1 MRGAA
6 PVDEDQRTRRASVMS
21 LVRDLVAALGAN
33 DDPLLG
39 LFGAFAYDLVFQ
51 IEDLVQ
57 KRARE
62 SDQRDIVLYVPDRL
76 LAYDRA
82 TGRGVVLSY
91 DFAWKGKSTEG
102 LPRETAES
110 VYAKTPRQG
119 FADHAPGEYQAT
131 VETARA
137 AFARGDLFEAVPGQ
151 LFAEPC
157 ERSPA
162 EVFQRLCRINPSPYG
177 ALMNL
182 GDGEF
187 LVSASPEMF
196 VRSDGRRV
204 ETCPIS
210 GTIARGVDAIGDAEQ
225 IRQLLNSE
233 KDEFELNMCTDVDRN
248 DKARVCVP
256 GTIKVLA
263 RRQIET
269 YSKLFHTVDHVEG
282 MLRPGFDSLD
292 AFLTHAW
299 AVTVTGA
306 PKLWAMQFVED
317 HERSSR
323 RWYAG
328 AIGAVNFDGSI
339 NTGLTIRT
347 IRMKDGLAE
356 VRVGATC
363 LFDSDPAAEDRECQV
378 KAAALF
384 QALRGDPP
392 KPLSAF
398 APDATGSGK
407 RVLLIDHDDSFV
419 HMLADY
425 FRQVGATVTVVRH
438 VHALADAEAAR
449 ATICWCCRRGRAG
462 RRISAIAKTIDAA
475 LDKKLPIFGVCLG
488 VQAIGEYFGGQ
499 LGQLGQPAHGRPSR
513 VQVRGGRL
521 MQNLPNEIVIGRY
534 HSLYVERDSMP
545 EVLTVTAST
554 EDGVAMAIE
563 HKTLAGRR
571 RAVSPGIADVARR
584 RSRPAHRGERVPAW
598 RTDQLMIA
606 NRDPKEI
613 PMTFEHDLK
622 AAVRTIPDYPKPG
635 ILFRDITTLLGDARA
650 FRRAVDELVQPWAGN
665 KIDKVAGI
673 EARGF
678 ILGGAVAHQVSAG
691 FVPIRK
697 KGKLPHTTV
706 RIAYSL
712 EYGLDEMEM
721 HADAI
726 HPGER
731 VILVDDLIATGGTA
745 EGAVKLMRQIGA
757 NVVAACFIIDLP
769 DLGGAAKLRAM
780 DVPVRTLM
788 AFDGH

>member
-1 MRGAA
+1 MNRTAFSLPATSEYRTRGGLLVARSVEQFTGGASRLDDLIDLLDRRRGVVLSSGTTVPGRYESFDLGFSDPPLVLETAGSDFSLQALNARGEVLIAFLGEVLAEPCVVISEKTATRLAGHIVRGAA
-6 PVDEDQRTRRASVMS
+6 PIDEDQRTRRASVMS
-21 LVRDLVAALGAN
+21 LVRELVAVLGSS
-33 DDPLLG
+33 DDPMLG

-91 DFAWKGKSTEG
+91 DFAWNGKTTAD
-102 LPRETAES
+102 LPRISAES
-110 VYAKTPRQG
+110 VYTQTPRQG
-119 FADHAPGEYQAT
+119 FADHGPGEYQAT

-196 VRSDGRRV
+196 VRCDGRRV

-210 GTIARGVDAIGDAEQ
+210 GTIARGRDAIGDAEQ

-248 DKARVCVP
+248 DKARICVP
-256 GTIKVLA
+256 GSIKVLA

-317 HERSSR
+317 HERSPR

-392 KPLSAF
+392 KRLSAV

-425 FRQVGATVTVVRH
+425 FRQVGAAVTVVRH
-438 VHALADAEAAR
+438 VHALRMLSSKDYDLLVLSPGP
-449 ATICWCCRRGRAG
+449 GRPEDF
-462 RRISAIAKTIDAA
+462 AIARTIDAA
-475 LDKKLPIFGVCLG
+475 LARKLPIFGVCLG

-513 VQVRGGRL
+513 VQVQGGRL
-521 MQNLPNEIVIGRY
+521 MQNLPDEIVIGRY

-545 EVLTVTAST
+545 DVLAVTAST

-563 HKTLAGRR
+563 HKTLAVGG
-571 RAVSPGIADVARR
+571 VQFHPESLMSLG
-584 RSRPAHRGERVPAW
+584 GEVGLRIVE
-598 RTDQLMIA
+598 
-606 NRDPKEI
+606 N
-613 PMTFEHDLK
+613 
-622 AAVRTIPDYPKPG
+622 
-635 ILFRDITTLLGDARA
+635 A
-650 FRRAVDELVQPWAGN
+650 FR
-665 KIDKVAGI
+665 
-673 EARGF
+673 
-678 ILGGAVAHQVSAG
+678 LGVG
-691 FVPIRK
+691 
-697 KGKLPHTTV
+697 
-706 RIAYSL
+706 
-712 EYGLDEMEM
+712 
-721 HADAI
+721 
-726 HPGER
+726 
-731 VILVDDLIATGGTA
+731 
-745 EGAVKLMRQIGA
+745 
-757 NVVAACFIIDLP
+757 
-769 DLGGAAKLRAM
+769 
-780 DVPVRTLM
+780 
-788 AFDGH
+788 

>member
-1 MRGAA
+1 MNRTVFSLPDHSEYRTRGGLLITRSVEHFSGGASRLDDLIELLDRRRGVVLSSGTTVPGRYESFDLGFADPPLQLQTTGVNFSLSALNARGEVLIAFLGDVLREPCLVITERSAGRLAGHVLRGEA

-21 LVRDLVAALGAN
+21 LVRDLVAAFGAS
-33 DDPLLG
+33 DDSILG

-62 SDQRDIVLYVPDRL
+62 SDQRDIVLFVPDRL

-82 TGRGVVLSY
+82 TAQGVVLSY
-91 DFAWKGKSTEG
+91 DFAWNDQSSKGLSRDTS
-102 LPRETAES
+102 ES
-110 VYAKTPRQG
+110 VYARTPRQG
-119 FADHAPGEYQAT
+119 FADHAAGEYQAT

-151 LFAEPC
+151 LFGEPC

-182 GDGEF
+182 GEGEF
-187 LVSASPEMF
+187 LVAASPEMF
-196 VRSDGRRV
+196 VRSDGRRI

-225 IRQLLNSE
+225 IRQLLNSQ

-317 HERSSR
+317 HERSPR

-328 AIGAVNFDGSI
+328 AIGVVNFDGGI

-347 IRMKDGLAE
+347 IRMKDGIAE

-392 KPLSAF
+392 KRLSTF

-425 FRQVGATVTVVRH
+425 FRQVGASVTVVRY
-438 VHALADAEAAR
+438 VHARHMLESASYDLLVLSPGP
-449 ATICWCCRRGRAG
+449 GRPEDF
-462 RRISAIAKTIDAA
+462 AIAATIDAA
-475 LDKKLPIFGVCLG
+475 LARKLPIFGVCLG
-488 VQAIGEYFGGQ
+488 VQAIGEYFGGR
-499 LGQLGQPAHGRPSR
+499 LGQLQQPAHGRPSR

-545 EVLTVTAST
+545 DVLQVTAST
-554 EDGVAMAIE
+554 EDGVAMALE
-563 HKTLAGRR
+563 HKTLPVAG
-571 RAVSPGIADVARR
+571 VQFHPESLMSLG
-584 RSRPAHRGERVPAW
+584 GEVGLRIVE
-598 RTDQLMIA
+598 
-606 NRDPKEI
+606 N
-613 PMTFEHDLK
+613 
-622 AAVRTIPDYPKPG
+622 
-635 ILFRDITTLLGDARA
+635 A
-650 FRRAVDELVQPWAGN
+650 FRLNA
-665 KIDKVAGI
+665 
-673 EARGF
+673 
-678 ILGGAVAHQVSAG
+678 
-691 FVPIRK
+691 
-697 KGKLPHTTV
+697 
-706 RIAYSL
+706 
-712 EYGLDEMEM
+712 
-721 HADAI
+721 
-726 HPGER
+726 
-731 VILVDDLIATGGTA
+731 
-745 EGAVKLMRQIGA
+745 
-757 NVVAACFIIDLP
+757 
-769 DLGGAAKLRAM
+769 
-780 DVPVRTLM
+780 
-788 AFDGH
+788 

>member
-1 MRGAA
+1 MNRTMFSLPDHSEYRTHGGLLVARSVEQFSGGASRLDDLIELLDRRRGVVLSSGTTVPGRYESFDLGFADPPLQLQTTGVDFSLSALNARGEILIAFLGDILREPSVVITEHSASHLAGHILRGEA
-6 PVDEDQRTRRASVMS
+6 PVNEDQRTRRASVMS
-21 LVRDLVAALGAN
+21 LVRALVAAFGSN
-33 DDPLLG
+33 DDPMLG

-62 SDQRDIVLYVPDRL
+62 SDQRDIVLFVPDRL

-82 TGRGVVLSY
+82 AGRGVVLSY
-91 DFAWKGKSTEG
+91 DFSWNGMSSKG
-102 LPRETAES
+102 LANETSGS
-110 VYAKTPRQG
+110 VYARTPRQA
-119 FADHAPGEYQAT
+119 FSDHAAGEYQAT

-151 LFAEPC
+151 LFGEPC

-196 VRSDGRRV
+196 VRSDGRRI

-225 IRQLLNSE
+225 IRQLLNSQ

-317 HERSSR
+317 HERSPR

-328 AIGAVNFDGSI
+328 AIGVVNFDGSI

-347 IRMKDGLAE
+347 IRMKDGIAE

-392 KPLSAF
+392 KPLSDF

-425 FRQVGATVTVVRH
+425 FRQVGASVTVVRY
-438 VHALADAEAAR
+438 VHARRMLEGASYDLLVLSPGPGRPEDFDIAS
-449 ATICWCCRRGRAG
+449 TIEL
-462 RRISAIAKTIDAA
+462 A

-488 VQAIGEYFGGQ
+488 VQAIGEYFGGRLEQ
-499 LGQLGQPAHGRPSR
+499 LHQPAHGRPSR

-521 MQNLPNEIVIGRY
+521 MRNLPNEIVIGRY

-545 EVLTVTAST
+545 DVLQVTAST

-563 HKTLAGRR
+563 HKTLPVAG
-571 RAVSPGIADVARR
+571 VQFHPESLMSLG
-584 RSRPAHRGERVPAW
+584 GEVGLRIVE
-598 RTDQLMIA
+598 
-606 NRDPKEI
+606 N
-613 PMTFEHDLK
+613 
-622 AAVRTIPDYPKPG
+622 
-635 ILFRDITTLLGDARA
+635 A
-650 FRRAVDELVQPWAGN
+650 FRLNA
-665 KIDKVAGI
+665 
-673 EARGF
+673 
-678 ILGGAVAHQVSAG
+678 
-691 FVPIRK
+691 
-697 KGKLPHTTV
+697 
-706 RIAYSL
+706 
-712 EYGLDEMEM
+712 
-721 HADAI
+721 
-726 HPGER
+726 
-731 VILVDDLIATGGTA
+731 
-745 EGAVKLMRQIGA
+745 
-757 NVVAACFIIDLP
+757 
-769 DLGGAAKLRAM
+769 
-780 DVPVRTLM
+780 
-788 AFDGH
+788 

>member
-1 MRGAA
+1 MNRTVFALPARSDYVTRAGLAITRVAEQFSGGASRLDDLVNLLDRRRGVVLSSGTTVPGRYESFDLGFSDPPLKLETVGVNFKLEALNQRGQVLIAFLADVLREPCVVISEKTASRLTGHIIRGDA
-6 PVDEDQRTRRASVMS
+6 PVEEDQRTRRASVMS
-21 LVRDLVAALGAN
+21 LVRDLVSAFSAN
-33 DDPLLG
+33 DDGLLG

-62 SDQRDIVLYVPDRL
+62 KDQRDIVLYVPDRL

-91 DFAWKGKSTEG
+91 DFSWKGRSTEG
-102 LPRETAES
+102 LPRETADS
-110 VYAKTPRQG
+110 PYLKTPRQG

-162 EVFQRLCRINPSPYG
+162 EVFQRLCVINPSPYG

-182 GDGEF
+182 GEGEF

-210 GTIARGVDAIGDAEQ
+210 GTIARGTDAIGDAEQ

-282 MLRPGFDSLD
+282 MLRPGFDALD

-317 HERSSR
+317 HERSPR

-392 KPLSAF
+392 KPLSTF

-407 RVLLIDHDDSFV
+407 QVLLIDHDDSFV

-425 FRQVGATVTVVRH
+425 FRQVGASVSVVRH
-438 VHALADAEAAR
+438 VHALDMLKQK
-449 ATICWCCRRGRAG
+449 TWDLLVLSPGPGRPEDFG
-462 RRISAIAKTIDAA
+462 IKKTIDAA
-475 LDKKLPIFGVCLG
+475 LQNKLPVFGVCLG
-488 VQAIGEYFGGQ
+488 VQAIGEYFGGE
-499 LGQLGQPAHGRPSR
+499 LGQLTHPAHGRPSR

-521 MQNLPNEIVIGRY
+521 MRNLPNEIVIGRY

-545 EVLTVTAST
+545 DVLSVTAST
-554 EDGVAMAIE
+554 EDGVAMALE
-563 HKTLAGRR
+563 HKTLPVAG
-571 RAVSPGIADVARR
+571 VQFHPESLMSLG
-584 RSRPAHRGERVPAW
+584 GEVGLRIVE
-598 RTDQLMIA
+598 
-606 NRDPKEI
+606 N
-613 PMTFEHDLK
+613 
-622 AAVRTIPDYPKPG
+622 
-635 ILFRDITTLLGDARA
+635 A
-650 FRRAVDELVQPWAGN
+650 FRLNAGVD
-665 KIDKVAGI
+665 
-673 EARGF
+673 
-678 ILGGAVAHQVSAG
+678 
-691 FVPIRK
+691 
-697 KGKLPHTTV
+697 
-706 RIAYSL
+706 
-712 EYGLDEMEM
+712 
-721 HADAI
+721 
-726 HPGER
+726 
-731 VILVDDLIATGGTA
+731 
-745 EGAVKLMRQIGA
+745 
-757 NVVAACFIIDLP
+757 
-769 DLGGAAKLRAM
+769 
-780 DVPVRTLM
+780 
-788 AFDGH
+788 

>member
-1 MRGAA
+1 MNRTVFSLPDRSEYRTRGGLLVTRSVEHFSGGASRLDDLIELLDRRRGVVLSSGTTVPGRYESFDLGFADPPLQLQTSGANFSLSALNARGEVLIAFLGDVLRDPSAVVTERSASRLSGHILRGDA
-6 PVDEDQRTRRASVMS
+6 PVNEDQRTRRASVMS
-21 LVRDLVAALGAN
+21 LVRELVAAFGSN
-33 DDPLLG
+33 DDSLLG

-57 KRARE
+57 KRKRE
-62 SDQRDIVLYVPDRL
+62 SDQRDIVLFGPDRL

-82 TGRGVVLSY
+82 TARGAVLSY
-91 DFAWKGKSTEG
+91 DFAWNGKSSNG
-102 LPRETAES
+102 LSRDTAES
-110 VYAKTPRQG
+110 VYALMSRQA
-119 FADHAPGEYQAT
+119 FSDHAAGEYQAT

-137 AFARGDLFEAVPGQ
+137 SFARGDLFEAVPGQ
-151 LFAEPC
+151 LFGEPC

-196 VRSDGRRV
+196 VRSDGRRI

-225 IRQLLNSE
+225 IRQLLNSK

-317 HERSSR
+317 HERSPR

-328 AIGAVNFDGSI
+328 AIGVVNFDGGI

-347 IRMKDGLAE
+347 IRMKDGIAE

-392 KPLSAF
+392 KRLSTF

-425 FRQVGATVTVVRH
+425 FRQVGASVTVVRH
-438 VHALADAEAAR
+438 IHARQMLESTAYDLLVLSPGPGRPEDFGIAATIDTALAR
-449 ATICWCCRRGRAG
+449 
-462 RRISAIAKTIDAA
+462 
-475 LDKKLPIFGVCLG
+475 KLPIFGVCLG
-488 VQAIGEYFGGQ
+488 VQAIGEYFGGR
-499 LGQLGQPAHGRPSR
+499 LGQLQQPAHGRPSR

-521 MQNLPNEIVIGRY
+521 MQNLPDEIVIGRY

-545 EVLTVTAST
+545 DVLQVTAST

-563 HKTLAGRR
+563 HKTLPVAG
-571 RAVSPGIADVARR
+571 VQFHPESLMSLG
-584 RSRPAHRGERVPAW
+584 GEVGLRIVE
-598 RTDQLMIA
+598 
-606 NRDPKEI
+606 N
-613 PMTFEHDLK
+613 
-622 AAVRTIPDYPKPG
+622 
-635 ILFRDITTLLGDARA
+635 A
-650 FRRAVDELVQPWAGN
+650 FR
-665 KIDKVAGI
+665 
-673 EARGF
+673 
-678 ILGGAVAHQVSAG
+678 LGT
-691 FVPIRK
+691 P
-697 KGKLPHTTV
+697 L
-706 RIAYSL
+706 
-712 EYGLDEMEM
+712 
-721 HADAI
+721 
-726 HPGER
+726 
-731 VILVDDLIATGGTA
+731 
-745 EGAVKLMRQIGA
+745 
-757 NVVAACFIIDLP
+757 N
-769 DLGGAAKLRAM
+769 
-780 DVPVRTLM
+780 
-788 AFDGH
+788 

>member
-1 MRGAA
+1 MNRTVFSLPALSEYLTRGGLSVRRQAELFSGGANRLDQLIDLLDRRRGVVLSSGTTVPGRYESFDLGFSDPPLVLETTGVDFTLNALNRRGEVLIAFLGDTLREPCVVVTEKTASRLTGHILRGEA
-6 PVDEDQRTRRASVMS
+6 PVEEDQRTRRASVMS
-21 LVRDLVAALGAN
+21 LVRDMVAAFAAN

-39 LFGAFAYDLVFQ
+39 LYGAFAYDLVFQ

-62 SDQRDIVLYVPDRL
+62 KDQRDVVLYVPDRL

-82 TGRGVVLSY
+82 TGRGVVISY
-91 DFAWKGKSTEG
+91 DFAWKGKSTQG
-102 LPRETAES
+102 GRETSES
-110 VYAKTPRQG
+110 LYAKTPRQG

-182 GDGEF
+182 GNGEF
-187 LVSASPEMF
+187 LVAASPEMF

-282 MLRPGFDSLD
+282 MLRPGFDALD

-317 HERSSR
+317 HERSPR

-328 AIGAVNFDGSI
+328 AIGCVNFDGSI

-407 RVLLIDHDDSFV
+407 QVLLIDHDDSFV

-425 FRQVGATVTVVRH
+425 FRQVGASVTVVRY
-438 VHALADAEAAR
+438 VHALDMLKQR
-449 ATICWCCRRGRAG
+449 TWDLLVLSPGPGRPEDFG
-462 RRISAIAKTIDAA
+462 MAKTIGAA
-475 LDKKLPIFGVCLG
+475 LEKKLPIFGVCLG

-499 LGQLGQPAHGRPSR
+499 LGQLTQPAHGRPSR

-521 MQNLPNEIVIGRY
+521 MRSLPNEIVIGRY
-534 HSLYVERDSMP
+534 HSLFVERDSMP
-545 EVLTVTAST
+545 DVLDVTAST

-563 HKTLAGRR
+563 HKTLPVGG
-571 RAVSPGIADVARR
+571 VQFHPESLM
-584 RSRPAHRGERVPAW
+584 SLSGEVGLRIVE
-598 RTDQLMIA
+598 
-606 NRDPKEI
+606 N
-613 PMTFEHDLK
+613 
-622 AAVRTIPDYPKPG
+622 
-635 ILFRDITTLLGDARA
+635 A
-650 FRRAVDELVQPWAGN
+650 FR
-665 KIDKVAGI
+665 
-673 EARGF
+673 
-678 ILGGAVAHQVSAG
+678 
-691 FVPIRK
+691 
-697 KGKLPHTTV
+697 
-706 RIAYSL
+706 
-712 EYGLDEMEM
+712 LD
-721 HADAI
+721 AS
-726 HPGER
+726 
-731 VILVDDLIATGGTA
+731 V
-745 EGAVKLMRQIGA
+745 
-757 NVVAACFIIDLP
+757 N
-769 DLGGAAKLRAM
+769 
-780 DVPVRTLM
+780 
-788 AFDGH
+788 

>member
-1 MRGAA
+1 MNRTVFSLPARSEYRTRGGLAITRSVGQFLGGANRLDDLINLLDHRRGVVLSSGTTVPGRYESFDLGFRDPPLQLQTTGADFSLAALNARGEVLIAFLGDVLRDPCVIITEKSASRLAGHILRGPA

-21 LVRDLVAALGAN
+21 LVRDLVAVFGAN

-62 SDQRDIVLYVPDRL
+62 KDQRDIVLFV
-76 LAYDRA
+76 
-82 TGRGVVLSY
+82 
-91 DFAWKGKSTEG
+91 
-102 LPRETAES
+102 
-110 VYAKTPRQG
+110 
-119 FADHAPGEYQAT
+119 PGEYQDT
-131 VETARA
+131 GETARA

-187 LVSASPEMF
+187 LVAASPEMF
-196 VRSDGRRV
+196 VRCDGRRV

-282 MLRPGFDSLD
+282 ILRPGFDSLD

-317 HERSSR
+317 NERSSR

-356 VRVGATC
+356 VRVGAPC
-363 LFDSDPAAEDRECQV
+363 LVDSDPAAEDRECQV

-425 FRQVGATVTVVRH
+425 FRQVGASVTVVRYI
-438 VHALADAEAAR
+438 HARQMLDNAAYDLLVLSPGP
-449 ATICWCCRRGRAG
+449 GRPEDFD
-462 RRISAIAKTIDAA
+462 IAKTIEAA
-475 LDKKLPIFGVCLG
+475 LGRRLPIFGVCLG

-499 LGQLGQPAHGRPSR
+499 LGQLRQPAHGRPSQI
-513 VQVRGGRL
+513 QVRGGRL

-545 EVLTVTAST
+545 EVLAVTAST

-563 HKTLAGRR
+563 HKTLPVGG
-571 RAVSPGIADVARR
+571 VQFHPESLMSLG
-584 RSRPAHRGERVPAW
+584 GEVGLRIVE
-598 RTDQLMIA
+598 
-606 NRDPKEI
+606 N
-613 PMTFEHDLK
+613 
-622 AAVRTIPDYPKPG
+622 
-635 ILFRDITTLLGDARA
+635 A
-650 FRRAVDELVQPWAGN
+650 FRLA
-665 KIDKVAGI
+665 
-673 EARGF
+673 
-678 ILGGAVAHQVSAG
+678 
-691 FVPIRK
+691 
-697 KGKLPHTTV
+697 
-706 RIAYSL
+706 
-712 EYGLDEMEM
+712 
-721 HADAI
+721 
-726 HPGER
+726 
-731 VILVDDLIATGGTA
+731 
-745 EGAVKLMRQIGA
+745 
-757 NVVAACFIIDLP
+757 
-769 DLGGAAKLRAM
+769 
-780 DVPVRTLM
+780 VPV
-788 AFDGH
+788 D

>member
-1 MRGAA
+1 MNRTVFSLPDHSEYRTRGGLLVTRSVEHFSGGASRLDDLIELLDRRRGVVLSSGTTVPGRYESFDLGFADPPLQLQTTGVNFSLSALNARGEVLIAFLGDVLREPCVVITERSAGRLAGHVLRGEA

-21 LVRDLVAALGAN
+21 LVRDLVAAFGAN
-33 DDPLLG
+33 DDALLG

-57 KRARE
+57 KRPRE
-62 SDQRDIVLYVPDRL
+62 SDQRDIVLFVPDRL

-82 TGRGVVLSY
+82 TAQGVVLSY
-91 DFAWKGKSTEG
+91 DFAWNGKSSKG
-102 LPRETAES
+102 LSRDTSES
-110 VYAKTPRQG
+110 VYARTPREG
-119 FADHAPGEYQAT
+119 FADHAAGEYQAT

-137 AFARGDLFEAVPGQ
+137 AFARGALFEAVPGQ
-151 LFAEPC
+151 LFGEPC

-182 GDGEF
+182 GEGEF
-187 LVSASPEMF
+187 LVAASPEMF
-196 VRSDGRRV
+196 VRSDGRRI

-225 IRQLLNSE
+225 IRQLLNSQ

-317 HERSSR
+317 HERSPR

-328 AIGAVNFDGSI
+328 AIGVVNFDGSI

-347 IRMKDGLAE
+347 IRMKDGIAE

-392 KPLSAF
+392 KRLSTF

-425 FRQVGATVTVVRH
+425 FRQVGASVTVVRY
-438 VHALADAEAAR
+438 VHARHMLESASYDLLVLSPGP
-449 ATICWCCRRGRAG
+449 GRPEDF
-462 RRISAIAKTIDAA
+462 AIASTIDAA
-475 LDKKLPIFGVCLG
+475 LARKLPIFGVCLG
-488 VQAIGEYFGGQ
+488 VQAIGEYFGGR
-499 LGQLGQPAHGRPSR
+499 LGQLQQPAHGRPSR

-545 EVLTVTAST
+545 DVLQVTAST
-554 EDGVAMAIE
+554 EDGVAMALE
-563 HKTLAGRR
+563 HKTLPVAG
-571 RAVSPGIADVARR
+571 VQFHPESLMSLG
-584 RSRPAHRGERVPAW
+584 GEVGLRIVE
-598 RTDQLMIA
+598 
-606 NRDPKEI
+606 N
-613 PMTFEHDLK
+613 
-622 AAVRTIPDYPKPG
+622 
-635 ILFRDITTLLGDARA
+635 A
-650 FRRAVDELVQPWAGN
+650 FR
-665 KIDKVAGI
+665 
-673 EARGF
+673 
-678 ILGGAVAHQVSAG
+678 LGA
-691 FVPIRK
+691 
-697 KGKLPHTTV
+697 LT
-706 RIAYSL
+706 
-712 EYGLDEMEM
+712 
-721 HADAI
+721 
-726 HPGER
+726 
-731 VILVDDLIATGGTA
+731 
-745 EGAVKLMRQIGA
+745 
-757 NVVAACFIIDLP
+757 N
-769 DLGGAAKLRAM
+769 
-780 DVPVRTLM
+780 
-788 AFDGH
+788 

>member
-1 MRGAA
+1 MNRTAFSLPARSEYRTHGGLMVSRSVEQFSGDAKRLDDLIDLLDRRRGVVLSSGTTVPGRYESFDLGFSDPPMKLETTGSDFLLEALNERGQVLVAFLGDALREPCVVITKKDPTRLAGHIVRGAA

-21 LVRDLVAALGAN
+21 LVRDLVAALGAH

-82 TGRGVVLSY
+82 SGRGVVLNY
-91 DFAWKGKSTEG
+91 DFTWKEMSTEG
-102 LPRETAES
+102 LPRTTLES
-110 VYAKTPRQG
+110 VYAQTPRQG
-119 FADHAPGEYQAT
+119 FADHQAGEYQAT

-187 LVSASPEMF
+187 LVAASPEMF
-196 VRSDGRRV
+196 VRCDGRRV

-282 MLRPGFDSLD
+282 ILRPGFDSLD

-317 HERSSR
+317 HERSPR

-438 VHALADAEAAR
+438 IHAQQMLNTQNYDLLVLSPGP
-449 ATICWCCRRGRAG
+449 GRPEDFG
-462 RRISAIAKTIDAA
+462 ISKTIDAA
-475 LDKKLPIFGVCLG
+475 LGKKLPIFGVCLG
-488 VQAIGEYFGGQ
+488 VQAIGEYFGGH

-521 MQNLPNEIVIGRY
+521 MRNLPNEIVIGRY

-545 EVLTVTAST
+545 EVLSVTAST

-563 HKTLAGRR
+563 HKTLPVGG
-571 RAVSPGIADVARR
+571 VQFHPESLMSLG
-584 RSRPAHRGERVPAW
+584 GEVGLRIVE
-598 RTDQLMIA
+598 
-606 NRDPKEI
+606 N
-613 PMTFEHDLK
+613 
-622 AAVRTIPDYPKPG
+622 
-635 ILFRDITTLLGDARA
+635 A
-650 FRRAVDELVQPWAGN
+650 FR
-665 KIDKVAGI
+665 
-673 EARGF
+673 
-678 ILGGAVAHQVSAG
+678 LG
-691 FVPIRK
+691 
-697 KGKLPHTTV
+697 
-706 RIAYSL
+706 
-712 EYGLDEMEM
+712 
-721 HADAI
+721 
-726 HPGER
+726 
-731 VILVDDLIATGGTA
+731 
-745 EGAVKLMRQIGA
+745 
-757 NVVAACFIIDLP
+757 
-769 DLGGAAKLRAM
+769 
-780 DVPVRTLM
+780 VPVS
-788 AFDGH
+788 

>member
-1 MRGAA
+1 MNRTAFSLPARSEYRTHGGLMVSRSVEQFSGDAKRLDDLIDLLDRRRGVVLSSGTTVPGRYESFDLGFSDPPMKLETTGSDFLLEALNERGQVLVAFLGDALREPCVVITKKDPTRLAGHIVRGAA

-21 LVRDLVAALGAN
+21 LVRDLVAALGAH

-82 TGRGVVLSY
+82 SGRGVVLNY
-91 DFAWKGKSTEG
+91 DFTWKEMSTEG
-102 LPRETAES
+102 LPRTTLES
-110 VYAKTPRQG
+110 VYAQTPRQG
-119 FADHAPGEYQAT
+119 FADHQAGEYQAT

-187 LVSASPEMF
+187 LVAASPEMF
-196 VRSDGRRV
+196 VRCDGRRV

-282 MLRPGFDSLD
+282 ILRPGFDSLD

-317 HERSSR
+317 HERSPR

-438 VHALADAEAAR
+438 IHAQQMLNTQNYDLLVLSPGP
-449 ATICWCCRRGRAG
+449 GRPEDFG
-462 RRISAIAKTIDAA
+462 ISKTIDAA
-475 LDKKLPIFGVCLG
+475 LGKKLPIFGVCLG
-488 VQAIGEYFGGQ
+488 VQAIGEYFGGH

-521 MQNLPNEIVIGRY
+521 MRNLPNEIVIGRY
-534 HSLYVERDSMP
+534 HSLYVERDSVP
-545 EVLTVTAST
+545 EVLQVTAST
-554 EDGVAMAIE
+554 EDGVAMALE
-563 HKTLAGRR
+563 H
-571 RAVSPGIADVARR
+571 
-584 RSRPAHRGERVPAW
+584 RSLPVGGVQFHPESLMSLGGEVGLRIVE
-598 RTDQLMIA
+598 
-606 NRDPKEI
+606 N
-613 PMTFEHDLK
+613 
-622 AAVRTIPDYPKPG
+622 
-635 ILFRDITTLLGDARA
+635 A
-650 FRRAVDELVQPWAGN
+650 FR
-665 KIDKVAGI
+665 
-673 EARGF
+673 
-678 ILGGAVAHQVSAG
+678 LG
-691 FVPIRK
+691 
-697 KGKLPHTTV
+697 
-706 RIAYSL
+706 
-712 EYGLDEMEM
+712 
-721 HADAI
+721 
-726 HPGER
+726 
-731 VILVDDLIATGGTA
+731 
-745 EGAVKLMRQIGA
+745 
-757 NVVAACFIIDLP
+757 
-769 DLGGAAKLRAM
+769 
-780 DVPVRTLM
+780 VPVS
-788 AFDGH
+788 

>member
-1 MRGAA
+1 MNRTVFSLPEHSEYRTNGGLAVARSVEHFSDSRLLDRLVKRLDHRRGVVLSSGTTVPGRYESFDLGFSDPPLRLETTGPQFSIEALNARGEVLIAFLGDTLREPCVVIDGKSAARLAGHILRGDA

-21 LVRDLVAALGAN
+21 LVRGLVAAFGSSA
-33 DDPLLG
+33 DPLLG

-51 IEDLVQ
+51 MEDLKQ

-62 SDQRDIVLYVPDRL
+62 GDQRDIVLYVPDSL

-82 TGRGVVLSY
+82 TSHGVILNY
-91 DFAWKGKSTEG
+91 DFAWNGKSTNG
-102 LPRETAES
+102 LPRDTPESRYTETGQ
-110 VYAKTPRQG
+110 PG

-157 ERSPA
+157 SRSPA
-162 EVFQRLCRINPSPYG
+162 EVFERLCQINPSPYG
-177 ALMNL
+177 GLVNL

-210 GTIARGVDAIGDAEQ
+210 GTIARGIDAIGDAAQ
-225 IRQLLNSE
+225 IRELLNSE

-248 DKARVCVP
+248 DKARVCMP

-282 MLRPGFDSLD
+282 MLRPEFDSLD

-317 HERSSR
+317 NERSPR

-328 AIGAVNFDGSI
+328 AFGFVGFDGSI

-347 IRMKDGLAE
+347 IRMKGGLAE

-392 KPLSAF
+392 KPLSAI
-398 APDATGSGK
+398 APDASGSGK

-425 FRQVGATVTVVRH
+425 FRQVGATVTVVRYI
-438 VHALADAEAAR
+438 HAQQMLNTQNYDLLVLSPGPGRPEDFGMSQ
-449 ATICWCCRRGRAG
+449 TIG
-462 RRISAIAKTIDAA
+462 TA

-513 VQVRGGRL
+513 IQVRGGRL
-521 MQNLPNEIVIGRY
+521 MRNLPNEIVIGRY

-545 EVLTVTAST
+545 DVLDVTAST

-563 HKTLAGRR
+563 HKTLPVGG
-571 RAVSPGIADVARR
+571 VQFHPESLMSLG
-584 RSRPAHRGERVPAW
+584 GEVGLRIVENAFRLGVPA
-598 RTDQLMIA
+598 
-606 NRDPKEI
+606 N
-613 PMTFEHDLK
+613 
-622 AAVRTIPDYPKPG
+622 
-635 ILFRDITTLLGDARA
+635 
-650 FRRAVDELVQPWAGN
+650 
-665 KIDKVAGI
+665 
-673 EARGF
+673 
-678 ILGGAVAHQVSAG
+678 
-691 FVPIRK
+691 
-697 KGKLPHTTV
+697 
-706 RIAYSL
+706 
-712 EYGLDEMEM
+712 
-721 HADAI
+721 
-726 HPGER
+726 
-731 VILVDDLIATGGTA
+731 
-745 EGAVKLMRQIGA
+745 
-757 NVVAACFIIDLP
+757 
-769 DLGGAAKLRAM
+769 
-780 DVPVRTLM
+780 
-788 AFDGH
+788 

>member
-1 MRGAA
+1 MNRTAFSLPAHSEYRTHGGLVVSRFVEQFTGGANRLDELIELLDRRRGVVLSSGTTVPGRYESFDLGFSDPPLLLETAGSDFSLEALNERGQVLIAFLGDTLREPCVVITEKSVTRLAGQIVRGAA

-21 LVRDLVAALGAN
+21 LVRDLVATFGAN

-62 SDQRDIVLYVPDRL
+62 RDQRDIVLYLPDRL

-91 DFAWKGKSTEG
+91 DFAWKGKSSEG

-110 VYAKTPRQG
+110 SYAKTPRQG
-119 FADHAPGEYQAT
+119 FADHAPGEYQAI

-182 GDGEF
+182 GHGEF

-210 GTIARGVDAIGDAEQ
+210 GTIARGIDAIGDAEQ
-225 IRQLLNSE
+225 IRQLLNSQ

-282 MLRPGFDSLD
+282 ILKPGFDALD

-306 PKLWAMQFVED
+306 PKLWAMQFIED
-317 HERSSR
+317 NERSSR

-384 QALRGDPP
+384 QALRGDPA

-438 VHALADAEAAR
+438 IHALEMLKQKKWDLLVLSPGP
-449 ATICWCCRRGRAG
+449 GRPEDFG
-462 RRISAIAKTIDAA
+462 MAKTIGAA
-475 LDKKLPIFGVCLG
+475 LDRKLPIFGVCLG
-488 VQAIGEYFGGQ
+488 LQAIGEYFGGQ

-513 VQVRGGRL
+513 VQARGGRL
-521 MQNLPNEIVIGRY
+521 MQNLPSEIVIGRY
-534 HSLYVERDSMP
+534 HSLFVERDSMP
-545 EVLTVTAST
+545 DVLQVTAST
-554 EDGVAMAIE
+554 EDGVVMAIE
-563 HKTLAGRR
+563 HKTLPVGG
-571 RAVSPGIADVARR
+571 VQFHPESLMSLG
-584 RSRPAHRGERVPAW
+584 GEVGLRIVE
-598 RTDQLMIA
+598 
-606 NRDPKEI
+606 N
-613 PMTFEHDLK
+613 
-622 AAVRTIPDYPKPG
+622 
-635 ILFRDITTLLGDARA
+635 A
-650 FRRAVDELVQPWAGN
+650 FR
-665 KIDKVAGI
+665 
-673 EARGF
+673 
-678 ILGGAVAHQVSAG
+678 LGA
-691 FVPIRK
+691 
-697 KGKLPHTTV
+697 
-706 RIAYSL
+706 
-712 EYGLDEMEM
+712 EM
-721 HADAI
+721 
-726 HPGER
+726 G
-731 VILVDDLIATGGTA
+731 
-745 EGAVKLMRQIGA
+745 
-757 NVVAACFIIDLP
+757 
-769 DLGGAAKLRAM
+769 
-780 DVPVRTLM
+780 
-788 AFDGH
+788 

>member
-1 MRGAA
+1 MNRTVFALPARSEYRTRAGLSITRAVEQFTGGASRLDDLVSLLDRRRGVVLSSGTTVPGRYESFDLGFADPPLVLETKGFDFALEALNARGQVLIAFLADVLNEPCVVVSEKTSTRLAGHIIRGEA
-6 PVDEDQRTRRASVMS
+6 PVEEDQRTRRASVMS
-21 LVRDLVAALGAN
+21 LVRALIAAFSATE
-33 DDPLLG
+33 DPLLG

-57 KRARE
+57 KRPRE
-62 SDQRDIVLYVPDRL
+62 ADQRDIVLYVPDRL

-91 DFAWKGKSTEG
+91 DFAWNGKSSAG
-102 LPRETAES
+102 VARETAES
-110 VYAKTPRQG
+110 VYSHTDRQG
-119 FADHAPGEYQAT
+119 FADHAPREYQAT

-162 EVFQRLCRINPSPYG
+162 EVFQRLCVINPSPYG

-182 GDGEF
+182 GEGEF

-210 GTIARGVDAIGDAEQ
+210 GTIARGTDAIGDAEQ
-225 IRQLLNSE
+225 IRQLLNSK

-282 MLRPGFDSLD
+282 MLRPGFDALD

-317 HERSSR
+317 HERSPR

-328 AIGAVNFDGSI
+328 AIGCVNFDGSI

-392 KPLSAF
+392 KPLSTF

-407 RVLLIDHDDSFV
+407 QVLLIDHDDSFV

-425 FRQVGATVTVVRH
+425 FRQVGASVTVVRY
-438 VHALADAEAAR
+438 VHALDMLKQR
-449 ATICWCCRRGRAG
+449 KWDLLVLSPGPGRPEDFA
-462 RRISAIAKTIDAA
+462 ISKTIDAA
-475 LDKKLPIFGVCLG
+475 LEKKLPVFGVCLG
-488 VQAIGEYFGGQ
+488 VQAIGEYFGGH
-499 LGQLGQPAHGRPSR
+499 LGQLTQPAHGRPSR

-534 HSLYVERDSMP
+534 HSLYVERDGMP
-545 EVLTVTAST
+545 DVLKVTAST
-554 EDGVAMAIE
+554 EDGVAMALE
-563 HKTLAGRR
+563 HKSLPVGG
-571 RAVSPGIADVARR
+571 VQFHPESLMSLG
-584 RSRPAHRGERVPAW
+584 GEVGLRIVE
-598 RTDQLMIA
+598 
-606 NRDPKEI
+606 N
-613 PMTFEHDLK
+613 
-622 AAVRTIPDYPKPG
+622 
-635 ILFRDITTLLGDARA
+635 A
-650 FRRAVDELVQPWAGN
+650 FR
-665 KIDKVAGI
+665 
-673 EARGF
+673 
-678 ILGGAVAHQVSAG
+678 
-691 FVPIRK
+691 
-697 KGKLPHTTV
+697 
-706 RIAYSL
+706 
-712 EYGLDEMEM
+712 LD
-721 HADAI
+721 
-726 HPGER
+726 
-731 VILVDDLIATGGTA
+731 V
-745 EGAVKLMRQIGA
+745 GA
-757 NVVAACFIIDLP
+757 N
-769 DLGGAAKLRAM
+769 
-780 DVPVRTLM
+780 
-788 AFDGH
+788 

>member
-1 MRGAA
+1 MNRTAFSLPARSVYRTHGGLDVTRSVEQFSGGANRLDDLIDLLDSRRGVVLSSGTTVPGRYESFDLGFSDPPLRLETTGSDFLLDALNARGEVLIAFLGDMLREPCVVVTDKSPRRLAGHIVRGAA

-21 LVRDLVAALGAN
+21 LVRALVAALGAN
-33 DDPLLG
+33 DDPMHG

-51 IEDLVQ
+51 IEDLKQ
-57 KRARE
+57 KRPRE
-62 SDQRDIVLYVPDRL
+62 ADQRDIVLYLPDRL

-91 DFAWKGKSTEG
+91 DFAWNGKSSEG
-102 LPRETAES
+102 LPRDTPES

-317 HERSSR
+317 NERSSR

-425 FRQVGATVTVVRH
+425 FRQVGATVTVVRYI
-438 VHALADAEAAR
+438 HAQHMLD
-449 ATICWCCRRGRAG
+449 TQSYDLLVLSPGPGRPEDFA
-462 RRISAIAKTIDAA
+462 ISKTIDTA
-475 LDKKLPIFGVCLG
+475 LDKKLPVFGVCLG

-513 VQVRGGRL
+513 VAVRGGRL

-545 EVLTVTAST
+545 EVLEVTAST

-563 HKTLAGRR
+563 HKTLPVGG
-571 RAVSPGIADVARR
+571 VQFHPESLMSLG
-584 RSRPAHRGERVPAW
+584 GEVGLRIVE
-598 RTDQLMIA
+598 
-606 NRDPKEI
+606 N
-613 PMTFEHDLK
+613 
-622 AAVRTIPDYPKPG
+622 
-635 ILFRDITTLLGDARA
+635 A
-650 FRRAVDELVQPWAGN
+650 FRLRV
-665 KIDKVAGI
+665 
-673 EARGF
+673 
-678 ILGGAVAHQVSAG
+678 
-691 FVPIRK
+691 
-697 KGKLPHTTV
+697 
-706 RIAYSL
+706 L
-712 EYGLDEMEM
+712 E
-721 HADAI
+721 I
-726 HPGER
+726 
-731 VILVDDLIATGGTA
+731 
-745 EGAVKLMRQIGA
+745 
-757 NVVAACFIIDLP
+757 
-769 DLGGAAKLRAM
+769 
-780 DVPVRTLM
+780 
-788 AFDGH
+788 

>member
-1 MRGAA
+1 MNRTVFSLPAFENYRTAAGLAVSRAVEQFTGGTALDDLIELLDRRRGVVLSSGTTVPGRYESFDLGFADPPLVLETAGSNFSLSALNPRGEVLLAFIADVLREPCVVIDEKSATRLAGHIIRGEA
-6 PVDEDQRTRRASVMS
+6 PVEEDQRTRRASVMS
-21 LVRDLVAALGAN
+21 LVRDIIAAFTAN

-62 SDQRDIVLYVPDRL
+62 ADQRDIVLYVPDRL

-91 DFAWKGKSTEG
+91 DFAWKGKSTAG
-102 LPRETAES
+102 LPHDTAES
-110 VYAKTPRQG
+110 VYARTPRQG

-182 GDGEF
+182 GEGEF

-225 IRQLLNSE
+225 IRHLLNSQ

-328 AIGAVNFDGSI
+328 AIGVVTFDGGI
-339 NTGLTIRT
+339 NTGITIRT

-356 VRVGATC
+356 VRVGATL
-363 LFDSDPAAEDRECQV
+363 LFDSDPVAEEKECQT

-384 QALRGDPP
+384 QALRGDAP

-398 APDATGSGK
+398 APDASGSGK

-425 FRQVGATVTVVRH
+425 FRQVGATVSVVRYI
-438 VHALADAEAAR
+438 HAQQMLNQKAWDLLVLSPGP
-449 ATICWCCRRGRAG
+449 GRPEDFG
-462 RRISAIAKTIDAA
+462 ISKTIGTA

-499 LGQLGQPAHGRPSR
+499 LGQLTHPAHGRPSR

-521 MQNLPNEIVIGRY
+521 MHNLPNEIVIGRY
-534 HSLYVERDSMP
+534 HSLYVERDSVP
-545 EVLTVTAST
+545 EVLEVTATT

-563 HKTLAGRR
+563 HKTLPVGG
-571 RAVSPGIADVARR
+571 VQFHPESLMSLG
-584 RSRPAHRGERVPAW
+584 GEVGLRIVE
-598 RTDQLMIA
+598 
-606 NRDPKEI
+606 N
-613 PMTFEHDLK
+613 
-622 AAVRTIPDYPKPG
+622 
-635 ILFRDITTLLGDARA
+635 A
-650 FRRAVDELVQPWAGN
+650 FRLE
-665 KIDKVAGI
+665 VA
-673 EARGF
+673 
-678 ILGGAVAHQVSAG
+678 
-691 FVPIRK
+691 
-697 KGKLPHTTV
+697 
-706 RIAYSL
+706 
-712 EYGLDEMEM
+712 
-721 HADAI
+721 
-726 HPGER
+726 
-731 VILVDDLIATGGTA
+731 
-745 EGAVKLMRQIGA
+745 
-757 NVVAACFIIDLP
+757 N
-769 DLGGAAKLRAM
+769 
-780 DVPVRTLM
+780 
-788 AFDGH
+788 

>member
-1 MRGAA
+1 MNRTVFALPARSDYVTRAGLAITRVAEQFTGGAKRLDDLINLLDRRRGVVLSSGTTVPGRYESFDLGFSDPPLKLETTGVSFRLEALNGRGQVLIAFLADVLREPCVVISEKTTTRLAGHIIRGDA
-6 PVDEDQRTRRASVMS
+6 PVEEDQRTRRASVMS
-21 LVRDLVAALGAN
+21 LVRDIVAAFSAN
-33 DDPLLG
+33 DDGLLG

-57 KRARE
+57 KRPRE
-62 SDQRDIVLYVPDRL
+62 ADQRDIVLYVPDRL

-82 TGRGVVLSY
+82 TGRGVVLTY

-110 VYAKTPRQG
+110 PYLKTPRQG

-157 ERSPA
+157 DRSPA
-162 EVFQRLCRINPSPYG
+162 EVFQRLCVINPSPYG

-182 GDGEF
+182 GEGEF

-210 GTIARGVDAIGDAEQ
+210 GTIARGTDAIGDAEQ

-282 MLRPGFDSLD
+282 MLRPGFDALD

-317 HERSSR
+317 HERSPR

-392 KPLSAF
+392 KPLSTF

-407 RVLLIDHDDSFV
+407 QVLLIDHDDSFV

-425 FRQVGATVTVVRH
+425 FRQVGAEVTVVRY
-438 VHALADAEAAR
+438 VHALTMLDKKP
-449 ATICWCCRRGRAG
+449 WDLLVLSPGPGRPEDF
-462 RRISAIAKTIDAA
+462 AIKKTIDAA
-475 LDKKLPIFGVCLG
+475 LEKKLPVFGVCLG
-488 VQAIGEYFGGQ
+488 VQAIGEYFGGE
-499 LGQLGQPAHGRPSR
+499 LGQLTHPAHGRPSR

-521 MQNLPNEIVIGRY
+521 MRNLPNEIVIGRY
-534 HSLYVERDSMP
+534 HSLFVERDSMP
-545 EVLTVTAST
+545 EVLSVTAST
-554 EDGVAMAIE
+554 EDGVAMALE
-563 HKTLAGRR
+563 HKTLPVAG
-571 RAVSPGIADVARR
+571 VQFHPES
-584 RSRPAHRGERVPAW
+584 
-598 RTDQLMIA
+598 LMSLG
-606 NRDPKEI
+606 NEVG
-613 PMTFEHDLK
+613 LK
-622 AAVRTIPDYPKPG
+622 IVENA
-635 ILFRDITTLLGDARA
+635 FRLDAR
-650 FRRAVDELVQPWAGN
+650 VD
-665 KIDKVAGI
+665 
-673 EARGF
+673 
-678 ILGGAVAHQVSAG
+678 
-691 FVPIRK
+691 
-697 KGKLPHTTV
+697 
-706 RIAYSL
+706 
-712 EYGLDEMEM
+712 
-721 HADAI
+721 
-726 HPGER
+726 
-731 VILVDDLIATGGTA
+731 
-745 EGAVKLMRQIGA
+745 
-757 NVVAACFIIDLP
+757 
-769 DLGGAAKLRAM
+769 
-780 DVPVRTLM
+780 
-788 AFDGH
+788 

>member
-1 MRGAA
+1 MNRTAFSLPAHSEYRTRGGLLVSRSVEQFTGDAKRLDDLIDLLDRRRGVVLSSGTTVPGRYESFDLGFSDPPLRLETAGSDFSLQALNERGEVLIAFLGDVLREPCVVITKKDPTGLAGHIVRGAA

-21 LVRDLVAALGAN
+21 LVRDLVAVLGAN
-33 DDPLLG
+33 EDPLLG

-91 DFAWKGKSTEG
+91 DFAWNGASTAG
-102 LPRETAES
+102 LPRDTAES

-119 FADHAPGEYQAT
+119 FSDHAAGEYQAT

-162 EVFQRLCRINPSPYG
+162 EVFQRLCRIN
-177 ALMNL
+177 L

-187 LVSASPEMF
+187 LVAASPEMF
-196 VRSDGRRV
+196 VRCDGRRV

-425 FRQVGATVTVVRH
+425 FRQVGAAVTVVRH
-438 VHALADAEAAR
+438 IHAQRMLDAQNYDLLVLSPGP
-449 ATICWCCRRGRAG
+449 GRPEDFG
-462 RRISAIAKTIDAA
+462 IAKTIETA
-475 LDKKLPIFGVCLG
+475 LGKKLPIFGVCLG

-521 MQNLPNEIVIGRY
+521 MRNLPNEIVIGRY

-545 EVLTVTAST
+545 EVLSVTAST

-563 HKTLAGRR
+563 HKTLPVGG
-571 RAVSPGIADVARR
+571 VQFHPESLMSLG
-584 RSRPAHRGERVPAW
+584 GEVGLRIVE
-598 RTDQLMIA
+598 
-606 NRDPKEI
+606 N
-613 PMTFEHDLK
+613 
-622 AAVRTIPDYPKPG
+622 
-635 ILFRDITTLLGDARA
+635 A
-650 FRRAVDELVQPWAGN
+650 FR
-665 KIDKVAGI
+665 
-673 EARGF
+673 
-678 ILGGAVAHQVSAG
+678 LG
-691 FVPIRK
+691 VPI
-697 KGKLPHTTV
+697 
-706 RIAYSL
+706 
-712 EYGLDEMEM
+712 
-721 HADAI
+721 
-726 HPGER
+726 
-731 VILVDDLIATGGTA
+731 
-745 EGAVKLMRQIGA
+745 
-757 NVVAACFIIDLP
+757 N
-769 DLGGAAKLRAM
+769 
-780 DVPVRTLM
+780 
-788 AFDGH
+788 